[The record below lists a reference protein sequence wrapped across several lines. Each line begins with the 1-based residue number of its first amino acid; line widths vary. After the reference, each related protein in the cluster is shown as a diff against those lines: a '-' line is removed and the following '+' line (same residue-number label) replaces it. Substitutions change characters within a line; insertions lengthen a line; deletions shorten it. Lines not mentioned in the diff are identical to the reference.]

1 MRLPRDAWP
10 SAQDEHTQRRL
21 AWACYAIVLVWA
33 LAESL
38 RALGRMPGVIFT
50 SYVDVGNAVITG
62 ADPYA
67 LVANTWPPFFLLVS
81 VPLAALWRLSPAL
94 ALFLWQLLGIA
105 ATWGVVRLSV
115 ALFEDGPI
123 TFWPR
128 GDTGLAFVSAAVLV
142 PFVMTAR
149 LFQEHAQHTQI
160 NVQVLFLVLWAWHL
174 FRRERPVAGGLALAV
189 AASTKAVPALLVGYL
204 LYKRR
209 WRDALWTGVWLV
221 ALNVVLLAVVFGPT
235 HMAELWTRWRGV
247 AGGELLD
254 PTPTFMN
261 QSLLAALKRV
271 LTAAGGARDPIAYN
285 VAAWSVDAVRLLFI
299 GIAGA
304 AALGLAWLFR
314 RDSGSLSGP
323 RAGAELAIC
332 LSAMVVVDPLAWKA
346 HYVTL
351 ITAYAFCWWAL
362 RRTPGSLRY
371 WALWWGSFA
380 CVSLSAAAIWG
391 GRISHILESAN
402 AILIGALLLIA
413 LAISLLADWSAEPR
427 APSLHI

>member
-1 MRLPRDAWP
+1 MRLPRDACP
-10 SAQDEHTQRRL
+10 AGRDERTQRRI
-21 AWACYAIVLVWA
+21 AWACYAVVMLWA
-33 LAESL
+33 LAEAL

-50 SYVDVGNAVITG
+50 SYVDVGNAVLAG

-67 LVANTWPPFFLLVS
+67 LAANTWPPFFLLVS
-81 VPLAALWRLSPAL
+81 VPLAGLWRLSPAL
-94 ALFLWQLLGIA
+94 ALFCWQLLGIT

-128 GDTGLAFVSAAVLV
+128 GGAGLAFVSAAVLV

-149 LFQEHAQHTQI
+149 LFQEHVQHTQI

-189 AASTKAVPALLVGYL
+189 AASTKAVPVLLVGYL

-221 ALNVVLLAVVFGPT
+221 GLNFVLLAAVFGPS
-235 HMAELWTRWRGV
+235 HLAELWMRWRGV

-261 QSLLAALKRV
+261 QSLLAALKRL
-271 LTAAGGARDPIAYN
+271 LTAAGGARDPVTYN
-285 VAAWSVDAVRLLFI
+285 VAAWSGDAVRRLFI

-314 RDSGSLSGP
+314 RAPGTLTGP

-332 LSAMVVVDPLAWKA
+332 LAAMVVVDPLAWKA

-351 ITAYAFCWWAL
+351 ITAYAFCWWAM
-362 RRTPGSLRY
+362 RRAPQSRAR
-371 WALWWGSFA
+371 WAMWWGSVA
-380 CVSLSAAAIWG
+380 CLALSAAAIWG
-391 GRISHILESAN
+391 GRISHILETVN
-402 AILIGALLLIA
+402 VILIGALFLIV
-413 LAISLLADWSAEPR
+413 LSLSLLAD
-427 APSLHI
+427 APDAGSFHI